1 MSEFIGTPMSD
12 ARGYLRP
19 EEVKIV
25 INSTKNLRDKT
36 ILWLLWATG
45 CRLNELLMLTVEEV
59 SWRDRALYMWT
70 LKRKEKRRY
79 QRIVIV
85 DKATVALLKEYMKAY
100 DVEKGRLFTI
110 TDRRVEQIVYET
122 GVAAGIPK
130 VGTKK
135 IHPHIFRHSHCVAWV
150 RANPTME
157 GLRKLQQRVGHASIT
172 TTAHYLQFAF
182 EEQRAD
188 VEKVLGEL
196 TQTTLLPG
204 TGRESDWNQ

>member
-1 MSEFIGTPMSD
+1 MSEFIGSPMSD

-19 EEVKIV
+19 EEVRIV
-25 INSTKNLRDKT
+25 ISSTRNLRDRT

-45 CRLNELLMLTVEEV
+45 CRLTELLMLKIEEV

-70 LKRKEKRRY
+70 LKRKEKRRF

-85 DKATVALLKEYMKAY
+85 DKATMSLIREYTEAY
-100 DVEKGRLFTI
+100 DVVKGRLFNLTG
-110 TDRRVEQIVYET
+110 RRVEQIVYAAGE
-122 GVAAGIPK
+122 AAGIPK

-135 IHPHIFRHSHCVAWV
+135 IHPHHFRHSHCVAWV

-157 GLRKLQQRVGHASIT
+157 GLRKLQQRVGHASIS

-182 EEQRAD
+182 EEQREE

-196 TQTTLLPG
+196 TQTTLLPAKDSLG
-204 TGRESDWNQ
+204 G